1 MEAQPKT
8 NIQILVVD
16 DEPSV
21 RAALSLLLKYEGH
34 EVRTA
39 DCGEAA
45 LLMLGQ
51 HEFDI
56 VITDFFM
63 PGIKGDELA
72 SRIKRTFPGV
82 AVIIITAFA
91 EEYQDFAVSSGKV
104 DALLLKP
111 FSREALCEVVAH
123 VLSKRKPVGTADFP
137 CVLLPQEMSGAG
149 TARKPSPAA
158 P

>member
-63 PGIKGDELA
+63 PGIKPKGPPDGDGGFLK
-72 SRIKRTFPGV
+72 SRP
-82 AVIIITAFA
+82 
-91 EEYQDFAVSSGKV
+91 
-104 DALLLKP
+104 L
-111 FSREALCEVVAH
+111 SR
-123 VLSKRKPVGTADFP
+123 
-137 CVLLPQEMSGAG
+137 
-149 TARKPSPAA
+149 AA
-158 P
+158 